1 MTYELTS
8 PADLAGV
15 VRETSEYR
23 RTHFRVY
30 DEDGFMSSFAT
41 DAPKGATLESVT
53 AYLIE
58 KFHGT
63 GGTGFQSK
71 DLVVLLGA
79 RIVAVIRKGPAGCPE
94 LTTFA
99 DD

>member
-1 MTYELTS
+1 
-8 PADLAGV
+8 
-15 VRETSEYR
+15 
-23 RTHFRVY
+23 
-30 DEDGFMSSFAT
+30 MSSFAT
-41 DAPKGATLESVT
+41 DSPQRATLASVT

-79 RIVAVIRKGPAGCPE
+79 RIVAVIRKGLDGSPQV
-94 LTTFA
+94 TTFENN
-99 DD
+99 